1 MNVKVGDK
9 VRFLNDV
16 GGGTVVKVIDK
27 YKVMVLNEDDFEV
40 PAPMSELVV
49 IESSA
54 DNRLRDTDGDEP
66 KPKKK
71 PIGES
76 HSDFEEDEEDD
87 DDETASAQLSLDDIF
102 YPSVVN
108 DKANADFLSE
118 YLAFVPKGA
127 NQGFDIYLI
136 NDSNYNVLYSIIAT
150 DADERSESEAVGVL
164 EANTKVQVSALSM
177 DSVNII
183 PAYTL
188 HLSFYRKGEFKI
200 KEPISKTIELNP
212 VKFYKET
219 SFLKNDFFDANA
231 MMIAIIDEKASA
243 DSIENM
249 SDKEFKK
256 LLSEKKKGERD
267 EHKDF
272 KSAKA
277 NQSQIVEVD
286 LHIHELLDDF
296 RGLSNGEMLEIQMKK
311 FREELD
317 NAMRKGVK
325 KIVFIHGVG
334 AGVLKLEIRKELDRM
349 KKKLDYQDA
358 SFKEYGY
365 GATMVRI
372 F

>member
-16 GGGTVVKVIDK
+16 GGGTVVKVIDR
-27 YKVMVLNEDDFEV
+27 YKVMVLNDDDFEV

-54 DNRLRDTDGDEP
+54 DNRLRDNNGDEP

-71 PIGES
+71 TAEPSSRGT
-76 HSDFEEDEEDD
+76 DDD
-87 DDETASAQLSLDDIF
+87 DDEEDETAPLSLDDIF
-102 YPSVVN
+102 YPAVVN

-219 SFLKNDFFDANA
+219 SFLKNDFFDEKA

-277 NQSQIVEVD
+277 SQSQIVEVD

-365 GATMVRI
+365 GATLVRI

>member
-16 GGGTVVKVIDK
+16 GGGVVTKIIDRQS
-27 YKVMVLNEDDFEV
+27 VMVLNDDDFEV
-40 PAPMSELVV
+40 PSPMSELVV
-49 IESSA
+49 IEQAA
-54 DNRLRDTDGDEP
+54 DNSLRNNRSNVPEQKPKNQQIATAKDTDDEDEP
-66 KPKKK
+66 EAAP
-71 PIGES
+71 
-76 HSDFEEDEEDD
+76 
-87 DDETASAQLSLDDIF
+87 SLTDIF
-102 YPSVVN
+102 YPMVAT
-108 DKANADFLSE
+108 DKQNADYLRE
-118 YLAFVPKGA
+118 YLAFVPKTG

-150 DADERSESEAVGVL
+150 DADEQSQSEAVGVL
-164 EANTKVQVSALSM
+164 EANTKVQFSTLAM
-177 DSVNII
+177 DNVNLI
-183 PAYTL
+183 PAYTFQL
-188 HLSFYRKGEFKI
+188 TFYQKGCFKI
-200 KEPISKTIELNP
+200 KEPLARTIELNP

-219 SFLKNDFFDANA
+219 SFVKNEFFDKNA
-231 MMIAIIDEKASA
+231 MMIALIDEHAAA
-243 DSIENM
+243 DSVENM
-249 SDKEFKK
+249 TEKDFKK
-256 LLSEKKKGERD
+256 VLAEKLKGERT

-272 KSAKA
+272 KSGKA
-277 NQSQIVEVD
+277 IQSQIVEVD

-296 RGLSNGEMLEIQMKK
+296 RGLSNGEMLEIQMRK

-365 GATMVRI
+365 GATLVRI

>member
-27 YKVMVLNEDDFEV
+27 YKVMVLNDDDFEV

-71 PIGES
+71 TAEPSSRGT
-76 HSDFEEDEEDD
+76 DDD
-87 DDETASAQLSLDDIF
+87 DDEEDETAPLSLDDIF
-102 YPSVVN
+102 YPAVVN

-150 DADERSESEAVGVL
+150 DADEQSESEAVGVL
-164 EANTKVQVSALSM
+164 EANTKVLVSTLSM
-177 DSVNII
+177 DSVNVI
-183 PAYTL
+183 PAYTF
-188 HLSFYRKGEFKI
+188 HLSFYKKGEFKI
-200 KEPISKTIELNP
+200 KEPVSKTIELNP

-219 SFLKNDFFDANA
+219 SFLKNDFFNQNA
-231 MMIAIIDEKASA
+231 MMIAIIDEKAPV

-249 SDKEFKK
+249 SDKDFKK
-256 LLSEKKKGERD
+256 LLNEKKKGEQQD
-267 EHKDF
+267 HKNF
-272 KSAKA
+272 KSGKEK
-277 NQSQIVEVD
+277 QSQIVEVD

-296 RGLSNGEMLEIQMKK
+296 RGLSNSEMIEIQMKK
-311 FREELD
+311 FRDEL
-317 NAMRKGVK
+317 NLAMHNGTK

-349 KKKLDYQDA
+349 KRKLDYQDA

>member
-16 GGGTVVKVIDK
+16 GGGTVVKVIDR
-27 YKVMVLNEDDFEV
+27 YKVMVLNDDDFEV

-54 DNRLRDTDGDEP
+54 DNRLRDNNGDEP

-71 PIGES
+71 TAEPSSRGT
-76 HSDFEEDEEDD
+76 DDD
-87 DDETASAQLSLDDIF
+87 DDEEDETAPLSLDDIF
-102 YPSVVN
+102 YPAVVN

-177 DSVNII
+177 DWVNII

-188 HLSFYRKGEFKI
+188 HLSFYKKGEFKI

-219 SFLKNDFFDANA
+219 SFLKNDFFDEKA

-365 GATMVRI
+365 GATLVRI

>member
-9 VRFLNDV
+9 VRFLNDI

-27 YKVMVLNEDDFEV
+27 YKVMVLNDDDFEV
-40 PAPMSELVV
+40 PTPMSELVV

-54 DNRLRDTDGDEP
+54 DNRLRNTEDSEP

-71 PIGES
+71 PVGES
-76 HSDFEEDEEDD
+76 HNDFDDEEDD
-87 DDETASAQLSLDDIF
+87 EEPASTQLSLDDVF
-102 YPSVVN
+102 YPTVVN

-136 NDSNYNVLYSIIAT
+136 NDSNYNVLYSIVVT

-164 EANTKVQVSALSM
+164 EANTKVLVSTLSM
-177 DSVNII
+177 EAVNVI
-183 PAYTL
+183 PAYTF
-188 HLSFYRKGEFKI
+188 HLSFYKKGEFKI
-200 KEPISKTIELNP
+200 KEPVSKTIELNP

-219 SFLKNDFFDANA
+219 SFLKNDFFNQNA
-231 MMIAIIDEKASA
+231 MMIAIIDEKAST

-249 SDKEFKK
+249 TDKDFKK
-256 LLSEKKKGERD
+256 LLNEKKKGEQQD
-267 EHKDF
+267 HKNF
-272 KSAKA
+272 KSAKEK
-277 NQSQIVEVD
+277 QSQIVEVD

-296 RGLSNGEMLEIQMKK
+296 RGLSNSEMIEIQMKK
-311 FREELD
+311 FRDEL
-317 NAMRKGVK
+317 NLAMHNGTK